1 MTVARPVA
9 VDDFSRAIL
18 QALLGDGQSAEMS
31 VPRLG
36 KALGRSASV
45 VMRQLTLMGD
55 VCGMGWVSVA
65 AQDGRFMVRLTSA
78 GLAVAQD
85 LSADLQGVQH
95 DD

>member
-1 MTVARPVA
+1 MQLPVA

-18 QALLGDGQSAEMS
+18 QALLGDGQSAEIS

-65 AQDGRFMVRLTSA
+65 AEDGRFMVRLTSA

-85 LSADLQGVQH
+85 LSLDSTRVRH

>member
-1 MTVARPVA
+1 MTAQQPVA

-18 QALLGDGQSAEMS
+18 QALLSDGLPFEVS

-45 VMRQLTLMGD
+45 VMRHLTLMGD

-65 AQDGRFMVRLTSA
+65 AQDGDRKSV
-78 GLAVAQD
+78 V
-85 LSADLQGVQH
+85 
-95 DD
+95 

>member
-1 MTVARPVA
+1 MTAQRPVA

-18 QALLGDGQSAEMS
+18 QALLGDGPAAGMS

-55 VCGMGWVSVA
+55 VCGMGWVTVA
-65 AQDGRFMVRLTSA
+65 AEDGRFMVRLTSA
-78 GLAVAQD
+78 GSSVARE
-85 LSADLQGVQH
+85 LSPDAQRG
-95 DD
+95 

>member
-1 MTVARPVA
+1 MTAPLPVA

-18 QALLGDGQSAEMS
+18 QTLLSDGPPVEMS

-65 AQDGRFMVRLTSA
+65 AKDGRFMVTLTKA
-78 GLAVAQD
+78 GWGVAQD
-85 LSADLQGVQH
+85 LSADLQRVQH